1 MEGGGQSKKIDIG
14 EKFLQYNKSNKKQI
28 GSSHARISKGDISK
42 LRPLTVK
49 ELLLEK
55 LKKYKKEKSRKK
67 RNLEANAK
75 PSLSSYQLPETSM
88 RSLTTNFSQHSK
100 QKPKIQIPETNR
112 DYGRT
117 MLEPR
122 DNHINKVPP
131 DYGNLK
137 NGIKPTYRQFLKNK
151 TMRKELPKSRRKVEV
166 EVEKKFALGRNHTQ
180 KKVGVFIKSNEMR
193 RTINDKKV
201 DMQRSEL
208 RTVKNYLKTQNLIR
222 YGSDAPNE
230 LLREIYMDSKMC
242 GDVFNINGKS
252 LVHNYMNE

>member
-14 EKFLQYNKSNKKQI
+14 EIFLQYNKSNKKQS

-75 PSLSSYQLPETSM
+75 PSLSSYQVPETSL

-100 QKPKIQIPETNR
+100 QKPKIQTPETNR

-131 DYGNLK
+131 EYGNLK
-137 NGIKPTYRQFLKNK
+137 NGIKPTYKQFFKLQYSGG
-151 TMRKELPKSRRKVEV
+151 TL
-166 EVEKKFALGRNHTQ
+166 
-180 KKVGVFIKSNEMR
+180 FI
-193 RTINDKKV
+193 
-201 DMQRSEL
+201 
-208 RTVKNYLKTQNLIR
+208 
-222 YGSDAPNE
+222 
-230 LLREIYMDSKMC
+230 
-242 GDVFNINGKS
+242 
-252 LVHNYMNE
+252 